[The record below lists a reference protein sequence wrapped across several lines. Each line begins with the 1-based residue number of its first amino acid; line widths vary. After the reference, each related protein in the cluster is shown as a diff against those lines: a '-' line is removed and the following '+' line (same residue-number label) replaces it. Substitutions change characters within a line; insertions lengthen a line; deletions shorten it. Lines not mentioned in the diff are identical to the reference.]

1 MDELKEIA
9 KSDEII
15 IRRLKALKELGF
27 DEEEIKI
34 AMKSLI
40 DPMNQLIDM
49 SKNKV
54 IEIKSP
60 SNKNQSDA

>member
-1 MDELKEIA
+1 MNTLEETA

-27 DEEEIKI
+27 YEAEVKI
-34 AMKSLI
+34 AMKALI

-49 SKNKV
+49 SKEKG
-54 IEIKSP
+54 IESKP
-60 SNKNQSDA
+60 PNRVAEGL